1 MTTYSGF
8 QDVLRVSAYLLG
20 MKAYSLDLRKRV
32 AAACRQPGSRVVA
45 VADQFSVSVS
55 FVEKLLHRQRTTGSV
70 AALPPRSGPA
80 PNLDAPARDELRAC
94 LRQEPDATL
103 AELCTWLA
111 AIGGPVVSQST
122 LWRAVQALEWRR
134 KKRAPMPPNATRG
147 AS

>member
-1 MTTYSGF
+1 
-8 QDVLRVSAYLLG
+8 

>member
-1 MTTYSGF
+1 
-8 QDVLRVSAYLLG
+8 
-20 MKAYSLDLRKRV
+20 MKAYSLDLRERV
-32 AAACRQPGSRVVA
+32 AAACGQPGSRLVA

-80 PNLDAPARDELRAC
+80 PDLDARARQELRAC

-111 AIGGPVVSQST
+111 AIGGPPVSQST
-122 LWRAVQALEWRR
+122 LWRAVQALGWRR
-134 KKRAPMPPNATRG
+134 KKRASTPPNATPG